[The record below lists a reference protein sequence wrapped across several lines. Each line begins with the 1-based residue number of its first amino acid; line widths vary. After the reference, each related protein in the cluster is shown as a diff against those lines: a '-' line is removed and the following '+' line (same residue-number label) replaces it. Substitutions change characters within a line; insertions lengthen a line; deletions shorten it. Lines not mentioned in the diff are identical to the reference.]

1 MGRHFTHRL
10 ALALLISLAAPD
22 AARAASAV
30 GTGTVAESLSHIE
43 NRWVDIRYVMTDT
56 GSRLT
61 AARALRNES
70 RAALAENPNLAEV
83 KFWHGMVLLLEPE
96 YKRDLGSLRVV
107 QEAKQLFE
115 EAEAENPQ
123 LLDGR
128 VETALG
134 MLYSGVP
141 GWPIAFGDDKQAAA
155 HFLKAL
161 SQLSLRRFS
170 AQPEAGRR
178 SVAVSRDRSARAGP
192 SRPRARRR
200 VSPQR
205 SGSGPDRDP
214 ERPAALGFKPLRRPI
229 GVEHPLKTFEHRGL
243 NFRPALQMREQ
254 HSRGFKG
261 G

>member
-161 SQLSLRRFS
+161 SINPTGQEANYLYGDFLRSRKR
-170 AQPEAGRR
+170 AAEALPYLETALRAPVRPGHERADAYRR
-178 SVAVSRDRSARAGP
+178 KEVEADLIATRKD
-192 SRPRARRR
+192 
-200 VSPQR
+200 
-205 SGSGPDRDP
+205 
-214 ERPAALGFKPLRRPI
+214 LR
-229 GVEHPLKTFEHRGL
+229 L
-243 NFRPALQMREQ
+243 
-254 HSRGFKG
+254 
-261 G
+261 